1 MTLCA
6 LRSLTASA
14 SHAKYSKTCE
24 GTSTRSAAHRVP
36 ERCWYSVRDK
46 TLCMACPSSCMNV
59 STSECVRCVESNDP
73 PGEPKLHTNATE
85 GNVRSEGSEVFFS
98 STSRTTPPS
107 TSFFDVFFF
116 RALREHRTTKCAAC
130 GNFPGRGAT
139 SR

>member
-1 MTLCA
+1 MTLCL
-6 LRSLTASA
+6 LRSLTASG

-36 ERCWYSVRDK
+36 DRCWYSVRDN

-59 STSECVRCVESNDP
+59 STSECVRRVESNDP

-85 GNVRSEGSEVFFS
+85 GNVRSDES
-98 STSRTTPPS
+98 SPS
-107 TSFFDVFFF
+107 TPSPRGPTRVFIFFF
-116 RALREHRTTKCAAC
+116 ETLLEHRTTKCAAC